1 MHHVHCPVFFF
12 FFLAFRLSILA
23 QEMGNMQSRVDDVN
37 KAVKQLEDSRH
48 PRTKEVKEC
57 QTRLNKRCFEY
68 IFYFLNVPRIFSVF
82 LCINISH

>member
-1 MHHVHCPVFFF
+1 MRTVLFFC

-37 KAVKQLEDSRH
+37 KAVKQLEDGRH

-57 QTRLNKRCFEY
+57 QTRLNKRCLEY
-68 IFYFLNVPRIFSVF
+68 IFYFLYAPQIFNVCLR
-82 LCINISH
+82 INISH